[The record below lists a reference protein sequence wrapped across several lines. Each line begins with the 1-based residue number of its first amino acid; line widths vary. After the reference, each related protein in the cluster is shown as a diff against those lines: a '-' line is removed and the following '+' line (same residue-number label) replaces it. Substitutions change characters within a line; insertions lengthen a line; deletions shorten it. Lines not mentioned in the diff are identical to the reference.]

1 MAMPRAIPCLI
12 ISFPFFFSCVYAY
25 WGVLFSHS
33 RRKRRKEKKAI
44 PFLVCSAQSSFAP
57 GVVLAN
63 RAQHGYPCPG
73 GFLWRAGRAGLG
85 LAVLFLFSPFWR
97 GWSVWEIDGLAS

>member
-1 MAMPRAIPCLI
+1 MGGSCFLI
-12 ISFPFFFSCVYAY
+12 LA
-25 WGVLFSHS
+25 G
-33 RRKRRKEKKAI
+33 KEGGKKAI

-73 GFLWRAGRAGLG
+73 GFLWRAGIAGLG
-85 LAVLFLFSPFWR
+85 LAVLLLVLSLLEGVER
-97 GWSVWEIDGLAS
+97 LGD